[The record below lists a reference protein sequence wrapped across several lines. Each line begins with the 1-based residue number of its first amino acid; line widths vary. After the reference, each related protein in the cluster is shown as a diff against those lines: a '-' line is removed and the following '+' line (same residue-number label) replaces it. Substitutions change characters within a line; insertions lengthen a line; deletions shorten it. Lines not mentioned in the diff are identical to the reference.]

1 MAHQNLQAVIA
12 PPAADK
18 KKGGPMKKENQQRKV
33 HDRREEES
41 GPPHGWKDRRRR
53 TERRIPEIVEFVA
66 TESEWLM
73 YFGPASQPDP
83 AANVRAGSEATDIF
97 DHLRD

>member
-1 MAHQNLQAVIA
+1 MS
-12 PPAADK
+12 
-18 KKGGPMKKENQQRKV
+18 KENRQRTIQ
-33 HDRREEES
+33 DRRVDES

-73 YFGPASQPDP
+73 YFGPSRQPDP
-83 AANVRAGSEATDIF
+83 TASAYASSEAAADIF
-97 DHLRD
+97 DHIRR